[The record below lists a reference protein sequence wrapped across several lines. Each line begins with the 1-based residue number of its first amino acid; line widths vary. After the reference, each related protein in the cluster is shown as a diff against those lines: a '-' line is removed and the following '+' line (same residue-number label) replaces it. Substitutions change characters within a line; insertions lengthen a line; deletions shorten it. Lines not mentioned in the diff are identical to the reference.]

1 MELTAFKKFCTDNG
15 LKFSEKEPMSRHTSF
30 KTGGN
35 ADLFLEVNKN
45 SELSSILKKAKELSV
60 PLTVI
65 GKGTNLL
72 VSDNGIEGAVLSLCG
87 LDGVSIDGEYIT
99 AGAGAPLTA
108 VCIAAAKAGLSG
120 LEFAYGIPGTVGGAL
135 YMNAGAYG
143 GEMSDVVVSAKV
155 ITAGGDIKTVSAGE
169 MGLGYRTSAF
179 KGGGFIIT
187 EVTFKLEKGDPDSI
201 NAKMQELMA
210 RRKEKQPLEYPSAGS
225 TFKRPKGNFAGTLI
239 EKSGLKGVK
248 IGGAAVSEKHAG
260 FVINKGGATT
270 GDILALIE
278 KIKETVL
285 SDSGVLLETE
295 VIFVGRK
302 Q

>member
-15 LKFSEKEPMSRHTSF
+15 LKFSENEPMSRHTSF

-72 VSDNGIEGAVLSLCG
+72 VSDNGIEGAVLSICG

-143 GEMSDVVVSAKV
+143 GEMSQVVVSGQPPHVARPRLRAHFRTGQRESLYGVFAPGRRQPEQWIISGV
-155 ITAGGDIKTVSAGE
+155 IPAWFSSDQSFATFRRSSPSSFTVAIRASHFSQSSPQYAMNSFMRSVNSLFSCLRGAS
-169 MGLGYRTSAF
+169 GR
-179 KGGGFIIT
+179 
-187 EVTFKLEKGDPDSI
+187 
-201 NAKMQELMA
+201 
-210 RRKEKQPLEYPSAGS
+210 
-225 TFKRPKGNFAGTLI
+225 KRPRKPCCGRWPRSPVPSRGRVC
-239 EKSGLKGVK
+239 SGG
-248 IGGAAVSEKHAG
+248 E
-260 FVINKGGATT
+260 
-270 GDILALIE
+270 
-278 KIKETVL
+278 
-285 SDSGVLLETE
+285 
-295 VIFVGRK
+295 
-302 Q
+302 